1 MGRHRFF
8 APAFALHERVPVTGE
23 EAHHAVRSKRL
34 EVGEAVELYDGRG
47 ATAAG
52 VVESITRPTKQSGF
66 VVTVEIRDRQVVPAS
81 MPRIEV
87 FAAPPKGDRLE
98 SMIDQLSQVG
108 ADVYVPLLAERTVVE
123 PRTGKVDRLRR
134 VALESMKQCG
144 RAWTMEI
151 GEPVALRAVVE
162 DSARDSG
169 VLTVVADVRGDR
181 PASCVIANEETSA
194 IRVVVGPEGG
204 LSPEELAMCR
214 EHGVRSMSLGAH
226 VLRIETAAVV
236 AAAAVAMLV
245 RSDRTL
251 TESPGGPK

>member
-8 APAFALHERVPVTGE
+8 SPAFDLHERVPVTGE

-34 EVGEAVELYDGRG
+34 EVGEAVELFDGRG

-66 VVTVEIRDRQVVPAS
+66 MVTVEIRDRQVVPAS
-81 MPRIEV
+81 KPRIEV

-98 SMIDQLSQVG
+98 MMIDQLSQVG
-108 ADVYVPLLAERTVVE
+108 ADEYVPLLAERTVVE
-123 PRTGKVDRLRR
+123 PRTGKMERLRR

-151 GEPVALRAVVE
+151 GDPVELRAVVE
-162 DSARDSG
+162 DSARESG
-169 VLTVVADVRGDR
+169 VITLVADAGGVRLE
-181 PASCVIANEETSA
+181 SCVRAGIADSV
-194 IRVVVGPEGG
+194 IRVIVGPEGG

-251 TESPGGPK
+251 TKSTGGPE